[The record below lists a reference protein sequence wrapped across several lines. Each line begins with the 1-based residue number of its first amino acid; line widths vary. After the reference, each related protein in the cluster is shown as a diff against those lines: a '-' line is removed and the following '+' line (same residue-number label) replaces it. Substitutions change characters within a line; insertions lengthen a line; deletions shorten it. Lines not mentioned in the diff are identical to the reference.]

1 MNLAIF
7 SRKAHKWLSLFVGVQ
22 IVLWTISGF
31 YMVVVDLD
39 FIHGDPLVRN
49 LRVPL
54 SVQSSHLTFTEV
66 ARRYPEVTQVSLR
79 ALPEIS
85 NPVYEL
91 TTRGRK
97 VLLDAATG
105 QQISPLAEDTIRS
118 LAMSYYA
125 GTGKLAAMTL
135 LAEKPPLEI
144 QSRRLPLWR
153 ANFDDWLE
161 TSLYLHPDTGVL
173 VTRRHR
179 FWRWFDFLWMLH
191 IMDYDQRTDMNNGL
205 LRASTVLAGITV
217 LSGVWLLY
225 FSFRRRRPSVANTQ
239 RANAS

>member
-7 SRKAHKWLSLFVGVQ
+7 SRKVHKWLSLFVGLQ
-22 IVLWTISGF
+22 LVLWMISGF

-39 FIHGDPLVRN
+39 FIHGDSLVRN

-54 SVQSSHLTFTEV
+54 PGQSNHVPFAEV
-66 ARRYPEVTQVSLR
+66 ARAYPEVTQVSLR

-85 NPVYEL
+85 KPVYEV

-97 VLLDAATG
+97 VVLDASTG
-105 QQISPLAEDTIRS
+105 RQLSPFSEDTIRS
-118 LAMSYYA
+118 LARSYYA
-125 GTGKLAAMTL
+125 GKGELASVTL
-135 LAEKPPLEI
+135 LEREAPLEV
-144 QSRRLPLWR
+144 QSRPLPLWR
-153 ANFDDWLE
+153 ADFDDWLE

-205 LRASTVLAGITV
+205 LRVSTVLAGITV

-239 RANAS
+239 RADAT

>member
-7 SRKAHKWLSLFVGVQ
+7 SRKAHKWLSLVVGVQ

-49 LRVPL
+49 LKVPVSAQSDRVP
-54 SVQSSHLTFTEV
+54 FAEV
-66 ARRYPEVTQVSLR
+66 ARAYPEVTQVSLKS
-79 ALPEIS
+79 LPGFS
-85 NPVYEL
+85 MPLYEV
-91 TTRGRK
+91 TSRGRK
-97 VLLDAATG
+97 VLLDATSG
-105 QQISPLAEDTIRS
+105 QQISPLSDETIRS
-118 LAMSYYA
+118 LARSYYA
-125 GTGKLAAMTL
+125 GKGELASLTL
-135 LAEKPPLEI
+135 LEREPPLEI
-144 QSRRLPLWR
+144 QTRPLPMWR
-153 ANFDDWLE
+153 ADFNDWLE

-205 LRASTVLAGITV
+205 LRASTVLAGIGV
-217 LSGVWLLY
+217 MSGMWLLY
-225 FSFRRRRPSVANTQ
+225 FSFRRNRPSAAAQ
-239 RANAS
+239 RESAP